1 MTDFAGLGVAET
13 ILRALRDEGY
23 TNPTPIQARAIPTL
37 LEGRDLLGIAQTGT
51 GKTCAFAVPII
62 QRLVANHRRAA
73 PGTTRA
79 LILAPTRELA
89 VQIGDSFR
97 AYGRHARINV
107 AVVVGGVGM
116 GPQIQAISRG
126 LDVLVA
132 TPGRLLDHMESRRLR
147 LDATEVVVLDEA
159 DHMLDLGFIVPI
171 RRIVSK
177 LPRARQTLFFSAT
190 MPQEIAKLAGEMLH
204 NPARVEVTPV
214 ATTAERIAQRAY
226 LVDAK
231 SKRDL
236 LVGLLT
242 DSAVKRALVF
252 TRTKRGADRVAKI
265 LDETGVPSGAIHG
278 NKSQGHRQRTLGDF
292 KAGKTRVLVATDIAA
307 RGIDVDGVTHV
318 INFELPEVPETYVH
332 RIGRTARAGADGIAI
347 SLCDNAERHLL
358 RAIEKTTRQQ
368 IPTEDRRD
376 PNARNETEQAA
387 EPAARNRRGPAQP
400 RRQHARP
407 QAKTQRPNAEGR
419 AAHRPAAAR
428 TETPANKPQGAKNRR
443 RRSRKPSGAQA

>member
-1 MTDFAGLGVAET
+1 
-13 ILRALRDEGY
+13 
-23 TNPTPIQARAIPTL
+23 
-37 LEGRDLLGIAQTGT
+37 
-51 GKTCAFAVPII
+51 
-62 QRLVANHRRAA
+62 
-73 PGTTRA
+73 
-79 LILAPTRELA
+79 
-89 VQIGDSFR
+89 
-97 AYGRHARINV
+97 
-107 AVVVGGVGM
+107 
-116 GPQIQAISRG
+116 
-126 LDVLVA
+126 
-132 TPGRLLDHMESRRLR
+132 
-147 LDATEVVVLDEA
+147 
-159 DHMLDLGFIVPI
+159 MLDLGFIVPI

-177 LPRARQTLFFSAT
+177 LPKQRQTLLFSAT
-190 MPQEIAKLAGEMLH
+190 MPQEIAKLASEMLH

-236 LVGLLT
+236 LVSLLN
-242 DSAVKRALVF
+242 DSSVKRALVF

-265 LDETGVPSGAIHG
+265 LDETGVASGAIHG

-332 RIGRTARAGADGIAI
+332 RIGRTARAGAEGIAI

-376 PNARNETEQAA
+376 PNARNETAQGV
-387 EPAARNRRGPAQP
+387 EPEARNRRGPSQP
-400 RRQHARP
+400 RRQHAKP
-407 QAKTQRPNAEGR
+407 PAKAQRPNAEGR
-419 AAHRPAAAR
+419 AAHRPAASRA
-428 TETPANKPQGAKNRR
+428 ETPANKPQGAKNRR
-443 RRSRKPSGAQA
+443 RRWRKPAGAQA